1 MERSLRRTERVQESH
16 RERVLAVSEIPCVL
30 QKKRDVGVVVPVF
43 EPCHNAVFVFELAG
57 HREFFYFLSRS
68 AGETISV
75 VEILPSWRE
84 REPVRRLKL
93 RRSGNAL
100 PLDRCA
106 ALLVLAIIIVSR
118 DAHL

>member
-43 EPCHNAVFVFELAG
+43 EPRHNAVFVFELAG

-93 RRSGNAL
+93 CIRRHAF
-100 PLDRCA
+100 PPDRGA
-106 ALLVLAIIIVSR
+106 AFLVLAVVIISSHT
-118 DAHL
+118 HL